1 MNTISLVVLVLHVLF
16 LIWAS
21 IIDNFARIDRWF
33 SRFIWPWLP
42 RFLKGGSRWMVWV
55 SHIFVALLMTG
66 YFVLWGMVLPESSV
80 DMAQMGAVAA
90 LLYYL
95 ARGWGSWRQN
105 AKEETEGKWKI
116 PSGWGID
123 GIMDIAGPL
132 LVHVWTWTL

>member
-1 MNTISLVVLVLHVLF
+1 LNTISMVVLVLHVLF

-42 RFLKGGSRWMVWV
+42 RFLKG
-55 SHIFVALLMTG
+55 
-66 YFVLWGMVLPESSV
+66 VLWGMVLPESSA
-80 DMAQMGAVAA
+80 DMAQMGSVAA

-95 ARGWGSWRQN
+95 VRGWGSWRQN
-105 AKEETEGKWKI
+105 AKEKTEGKWKV

-123 GIMDIAGPL
+123 GIMNIAGPL
-132 LVHVWTWTL
+132 LVHIWTWTL